1 MSDDLNRKIGQQRV
15 ALYWESLWH
24 AVQRP
29 LLAIGIAV
37 IVLASDALSPLPK
50 YAQLA
55 LLAIL
60 AAGFLYALK
69 DLLPLKAPSRR
80 IAMRRI
86 EIASKLDHRVVS
98 SHQDE
103 LVAEI
108 ENPKTSALWEE
119 HQRRNLA
126 NLENVKIS
134 PPKSAWRKFDPLAL
148 RVPVALA
155 ALAALLLGPGDML
168 SNARNAGN
176 IAPAIVS
183 HPLTIDAWLKP
194 PAYTGKPPL
203 LLTSPAMQ
211 EKLASGSD
219 VSVPEN
225 ASLTL
230 RVQGAEHPHLA
241 FYSPG
246 VAASAET
253 EIKSITPKTTNSE
266 TGFASE
272 VKLDRPVIVKLL
284 DGSKELASW
293 PIILIPDEPPK
304 VKIVGEP
311 KSEKLGALN
320 VGWEASDDYGVKSIT
335 AEISLS
341 DQQETGLGF
350 ESNGVFLFDPPV
362 FKIALRSTNS
372 KSQTGNTT
380 QDLSSHPWAGLYV
393 EMVLT
398 ATDGAGHST
407 ATQPAR
413 FKMPQ
418 RMFSKPLAKAL
429 IEQRGKLILSP
440 DEAPNVATM
449 LDAIL
454 AYPYSIAD
462 RSRLILNLAAIKS
475 SLTNA
480 GDTDT
485 VTRAVTDLWPL
496 AVTIED
502 GEMADARAELK
513 ALKEQLQ
520 QALRDGAPPE
530 KIAELTD
537 KMRKAMDKL
546 IDQMRKEA
554 EKRKADGQQSAEKQN
569 GREITKEELQKM
581 LDQIEKLS
589 KSGSKEAAE
598 QMLSELD
605 KLLQN
610 LQPGNS
616 QAMDPNG
623 DPGLQQKMD
632 ELSDLMRRQQ
642 QLMDQTQR
650 LPQTGNGDQ
659 PGDQPGESGKDGQ
672 GSGLSDKQGTL
683 ADRLD
688 RLNRDLGGGTE
699 NFGDAS
705 KNMKDAQGSLRQG
718 SKEDALRQQGE
729 AMKQM
734 QDGAK
739 KLGKKLAQQGQGK
752 TGEQGHEGQAGGNSD
767 DPLGRPRAST
777 NPDTGPNKN
786 TVPSELATR
795 RAREILEQLHNRSN
809 EQNLGETERGYIER
823 LLKGLY

>member
-1 MSDDLNRKIGQQRV
+1 
-15 ALYWESLWH
+15 
-24 AVQRP
+24 
-29 LLAIGIAV
+29 
-37 IVLASDALSPLPK
+37 
-50 YAQLA
+50 
-55 LLAIL
+55 
-60 AAGFLYALK
+60 
-69 DLLPLKAPSRR
+69 
-80 IAMRRI
+80 
-86 EIASKLDHRVVS
+86 
-98 SHQDE
+98 
-103 LVAEI
+103 
-108 ENPKTSALWEE
+108 
-119 HQRRNLA
+119 
-126 NLENVKIS
+126 
-134 PPKSAWRKFDPLAL
+134 
-148 RVPVALA
+148 
-155 ALAALLLGPGDML
+155 
-168 SNARNAGN
+168 
-176 IAPAIVS
+176 
-183 HPLTIDAWLKP
+183 
-194 PAYTGKPPL
+194 
-203 LLTSPAMQ
+203 
-211 EKLASGSD
+211 
-219 VSVPEN
+219 
-225 ASLTL
+225 
-230 RVQGAEHPHLA
+230 
-241 FYSPG
+241 
-246 VAASAET
+246 
-253 EIKSITPKTTNSE
+253 
-266 TGFASE
+266 
-272 VKLDRPVIVKLL
+272 
-284 DGSKELASW
+284 
-293 PIILIPDEPPK
+293 
-304 VKIVGEP
+304 
-311 KSEKLGALN
+311 
-320 VGWEASDDYGVKSIT
+320 
-335 AEISLS
+335 
-341 DQQETGLGF
+341 
-350 ESNGVFLFDPPV
+350 
-362 FKIALRSTNS
+362 
-372 KSQTGNTT
+372 
-380 QDLSSHPWAGLYV
+380 
-393 EMVLT
+393 VLT

-407 ATQPAR
+407 ATQPTR

-462 RSRLILNLAAIKS
+462 CSRLILNLAAIKS

-480 GDTDT
+480 DDTDT